1 MPIIAILNPKGGS
14 GKTTLTTNL
23 ARACHDRGLR
33 TLLVDSDPQGSASDW
48 HAAREDN
55 PLPFLAYGRPE
66 NFKAL
71 PGIAAPYDLV
81 LIDGAAKLEGMI
93 AAALNVADG
102 VLIPVQ
108 PSPYDIWATAD
119 LVELIKARREV
130 TEGRPRAAFLVSRA
144 IRRTVLSREIHAALA
159 EYGLPVFTAGT
170 TQRQSYARTAAGGLS
185 VFDDGSKAA
194 AAEITAIAAE
204 FLERFARGNPT

>member
-159 EYGLPVFTAGT
+159 EYGLPVFTAST

-204 FLERFARGNPT
+204 FLERFAPGNPT

>member
-14 GKTTLTTNL
+14 GKTTLATNL

-119 LVELIKARREV
+119 LVELIEARREV
-130 TEGRPRAAFLVSRA
+130 TEGLPRAAFLVSRA

-185 VFDDGSKAA
+185 VFDGGSKAA

-204 FLERFARGNPT
+204 FLERFAPGNPT

>member
-1 MPIIAILNPKGGS
+1 MPIIAVLNPKGGC
-14 GKTTLTTNL
+14 GKTTVSTNV
-23 ARACHDRGLR
+23 ARCLHDRGHK

-93 AAALNVADG
+93 AAALNVVDG

-170 TQRQSYARTAAGGLS
+170 TQRQSYARTAARGLS
-185 VFDDGSKAA
+185 VFDDGIKAA

-204 FLERFARGNPT
+204 FLERFAPGNPT

>member
-1 MPIIAILNPKGGS
+1 MPIIALLNPKGGS
-14 GKTTLTTNL
+14 GKTTLATNL
-23 ARACHDRGLR
+23 ARACHDRGLK

-55 PLPFLAYGRPE
+55 PLPFLAYGKPE

-71 PGIAAPYDLV
+71 PGIAAAYDLV

-93 AAALNVADG
+93 TASLKVADG

-108 PSPYDIWATAD
+108 PSPYDIWAAGG
-119 LVELIKARREV
+119 LVELINARREV
-130 TEGRPRAAFLVSRA
+130 TAGRPQAAFLVARA
-144 IRRTVLSREIHAALA
+144 VGRTVLSREIRAALA
-159 EYGLPVFTAGT
+159 EYGLPVFAAQTA
-170 TQRQSYARTAAGGLS
+170 QRQSYARTAAGGQT

-194 AAEITAIAAE
+194 AREITAIADE
-204 FLERFARGNPT
+204 LLELFLPGRE